1 MARPQHLAVAVA
13 AVAAVVVPLRNL
25 FTLEALSEFDLMT
38 LSLLSRVLWGLISL
52 VGLAGAGYVY
62 GAQSGATE
70 RPRRTLSV
78 ATLAAFVGLLVGY
91 LAVSLGADS
100 TFGGSG
106 LAAATQTAL
115 YVALDAASFGFITLG
130 GYALAVD
137 QRA

>member
-1 MARPQHLAVAVA
+1 MARPPHLAVAVA

-25 FTLEALSEFDLMT
+25 FTFEALSEFDLMT

-52 VGLAGAGYVY
+52 LGLAGAGYVY
-62 GAQSGATE
+62 GAQSTATE
-70 RPRRTLSV
+70 GPRRTLGV

-91 LAVSLGADS
+91 LAVTLGTDS

-106 LAAATQTAL
+106 VAATQTAL